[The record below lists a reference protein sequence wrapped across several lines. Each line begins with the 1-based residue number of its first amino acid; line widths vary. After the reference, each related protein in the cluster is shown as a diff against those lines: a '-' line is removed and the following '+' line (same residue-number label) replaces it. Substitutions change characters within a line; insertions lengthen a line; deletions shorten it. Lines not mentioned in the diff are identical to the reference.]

1 MGLIKSV
8 FNMVKKPL
16 DMGLKQLPIMMRS
29 GSGVLPNII
38 SLATTVVPMISEI
51 VTGYKNDNAIK
62 EVRALQ
68 DDTRTIS
75 VMANENNDINLLAME
90 AVPYI
95 KAMTKDYKIMMNE
108 LGIEQSELDEYV
120 ALYLLE
126 RLKCPPK
133 YIEAIIKTLKLN
145 KKIKESG
152 IINDAIETS
161 RLHVDNIKN
170 VFNIG
175 RELYSTDYILE
186 TLESDMK
193 PKKIITSEGADLLT
207 DRYNKVELILD
218 LTKDVTSN
226 KGIKKIEKNIDG
238 IMYNEHE
245 DYANQYM
252 SQYFNTIKEN
262 ADVTS
267 DEYVFL
273 YGRQ

>member
-108 LGIEQSELDEYV
+108 LGLEQSELDEYV